1 MSACCRGVVVHAIQG
16 VVRARDSLT
25 RRYRVRMG
33 LVLPVRS
40 ARGLAIDIIDCSGGV
55 VSVVS
60 FGELV

>member
-1 MSACCRGVVVHAIQG
+1 M
-16 VVRARDSLT
+16 RARDSLT